1 MKAIATNNTTTNK
14 RLFVLFVLLVL
25 SSARMFGQ
33 EAKNVIVAPVAFTNT
48 IEVAAAGDATDS
60 QMELVSWFMGSKQS
74 QVSNTGNTSGNISTN
89 KTGKKQFINNGITTN
104 RILSRVFLKKTINHD
119 STIA

>member
-1 MKAIATNNTTTNK
+1 MKAIATNSNTTNR
-14 RLFVLFVLLVL
+14 RLLVLFVLLVL

-33 EAKNVIVAPVAFTNT
+33 DVKNEIVPAAFTIT
-48 IEVAAAGDATDS
+48 DTVAAAGDTTDS

-74 QVSNTGNTSGNISTN
+74 QVSSSISTSNTISTN
-89 KTGKKQFINNGITTN
+89 KTGKKQFINNGLTTN
-104 RILSRVFLKKTINHD
+104 RILSRTFMKKAINHD